1 MVVFMGF
8 GPIFGD
14 FPPWSS
20 RRMGKR
26 QAEEQVPVT
35 LKKSKPTS
43 ESSEQLLVDPEKP
56 WFLVKVKEAWKV
68 TGPRPGAAAE
78 LAEVTKR
85 ASKVYT
91 EQVSLYDRQR
101 EMTKSDRDWLKTVL
115 ASGTTADKCSTFQV
129 QIAEAPL
136 YGGQYIEKLLELAR
150 SQKRHESTQA
160 LQALSKVF
168 GTVLPPA
175 GIRKLYY
182 LKQRKWEKPIEKL
195 SEKTLLVVY
204 FEELVKRSFF
214 EFLKLV
220 EILLQD
226 QIAHSREVNMRL
238 LADLAKAHDEQ
249 QTNMLGLLANKLG
262 DPERKI
268 ASRAMYYLQEVMNA
282 QRGATDAVVAQVETV
297 LARPGINEK
306 AQYYA
311 LTFLS
316 QVMLTH
322 DSPEV
327 TERLVRVYLGILKS
341 SILPSIAKEA
351 ERAKQEAKK
360 HRGKNSKSSKKRS
373 DAEVE
378 LAPAT
383 SRMAKVV
390 ATGLNRALPYYK
402 GELNL
407 MAEIGEPVRRLIG
420 TGSFATALQALSLL
434 FQVAAADRTGAGLD
448 SEFVKTVEGVLEKR
462 EALTETSAHPQLLAL
477 LYRILCAPELSPR
490 LTERLLR
497 SLLRLVIRLPSI
509 AFNLAALL
517 LLSELLELKP
527 ALWTGLRMP
536 ADPSATDEG
545 CLWALHVFAQH
556 YEERVRQLA
565 TSILDGAP
573 QSDIL
578 GGANPFELCTP
589 LRMLSLQ

>member
-1 MVVFMGF
+1 MSWVIYW
-8 GPIFGD
+8 IFHPGQ
-14 FPPWSS
+14 S

-26 QAEEQVPVT
+26 QAEEQAP
-35 LKKSKPTS
+35 LPGKKSKPTA
-43 ESSEQLLVDPEKP
+43 ESTERLLVDPEKP
-56 WFLVKVKEAWKV
+56 WFLVKIKESWEV

-85 ASKVYT
+85 AAKVYT
-91 EQVSLYDRQR
+91 EQAALYDRQR
-101 EMTKSDRDWLKTVL
+101 EMTRSDRDWLKTVL

-136 YGGQYIEKLLELAR
+136 YGGQYVEKLMELAR
-150 SQKRHESTQA
+150 SPKRHESMQAIQA
-160 LQALSKVF
+160 LAKVF

-175 GIRKLYY
+175 GMRKLHY
-182 LKQRKWEKPIEKL
+182 LKQRKWEKAVEQL
-195 SEKTLLVVY
+195 GEKTLLVVY
-204 FEELVKRSFF
+204 FEELIKRSFF

-226 QIAHSREVNMRL
+226 QIAHSREVAMRL
-238 LADLAKAHDEQ
+238 LSELAKAHDEQ

-282 QRGATDAVVAQVETV
+282 QRNSTDAVVAQVETV

-316 QVMLTH
+316 QVMLAH
-322 DSPEV
+322 DAPEV
-327 TERLVRVYLGILKS
+327 TERLVRVYLGILKGA
-341 SILPSIAKEA
+341 ILPSIAREA

-360 HRGKNSKSSKKRS
+360 HRFSKNKKNKKGGDS
-373 DAEVE
+373 LEVE

-390 ATGLNRALPYYK
+390 ATGLNRALPFYK

-407 MAEIGEPVRRLIG
+407 MAEIGEPVRRLIA

-448 SEFVKTVEGVLEKR
+448 ADFVRTVEGVLEKR

-477 LYRILCAPELSPR
+477 LYRILCAPELPPR

-497 SLLRLVIRLPSI
+497 SLLRLVIRLPSV
-509 AFNLAALL
+509 AFTLASLL
-517 LLSELLELKP
+517 LLAELLELKP

-536 ADPSATDEG
+536 ADPSAGDEG

-565 TSILDGAP
+565 TSILEGAP

-578 GGANPFELCTP
+578 AGANPFELCTP
-589 LRMLSLQ
+589 LRMLSLK